1 MKELVIATISA
12 VGIIAIIVS
21 AVCALSC
28 ISENHDREEYTPLYN
43 NGIHADCGGHW
54 HIVAQGDYSYTY
66 ECDKCGTTFRSMA
79 RMK

>member
-12 VGIIAIIVS
+12 IGIIAIIIS
-21 AVCALSC
+21 AACALSC
-28 ISENHDREEYTPLYN
+28 ISESHDREEYN

>member
-1 MKELVIATISA
+1 MKEFAIA
-12 VGIIAIIVS
+12 VGSSIGITTILILV
-21 AVCALSC
+21 VYTLFC
-28 ISENHDREEYTPLYN
+28 ISVSHDREEYTPLYN
-43 NGIHADCGGHW
+43 NGIHADCGGYW